1 MNEDQ
6 SQTTAGEPGWAARAT
21 EKRCTATP
29 LHRLTA
35 QSRLLS
41 LLLALSLQ
49 ASVVSA
55 LCEPAKPF
63 PAHWGAPPRAQTR
76 DYVEWPDGYGHGSST
91 VARWIEGRLE
101 QDRANSARAARV
113 VYANEFAAFAP
124 GSVPDEFL
132 VLNGDFRVQAIE
144 GNKCLVLP
152 GTPLETFG
160 LLFGPAAVEGL
171 DVSARIQS
179 ESKGRLRPTFGIG
192 LNGVGGFRLVVTP
205 SKRVAELYRG
215 AEDSGDRTWRVDS
228 KVWQDGSD
236 EPDDWAMSHE
246 TTTEPIPGRPSL
258 WGSPFS
264 GKPIRYDDLEVRSL
278 ASP

>member
-1 MNEDQ
+1 
-6 SQTTAGEPGWAARAT
+6 
-21 EKRCTATP
+21 
-29 LHRLTA
+29 
-35 QSRLLS
+35 LLS

-215 AEDSGDRTWRVDS
+215 AEDSGDRLASTPFDWESGTWTRLRLRVSKTGDRTWRVDS